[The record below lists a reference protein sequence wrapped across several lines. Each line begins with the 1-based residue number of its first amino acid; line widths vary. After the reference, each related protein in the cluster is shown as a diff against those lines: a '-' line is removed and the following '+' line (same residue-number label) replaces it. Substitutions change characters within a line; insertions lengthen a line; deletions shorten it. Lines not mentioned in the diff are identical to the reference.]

1 MSNRPRPLQ
10 RSPLALHLSLLIASM
25 AAFPCIALA
34 QDAAADAPRADAK
47 TLDTVSV
54 FGTLDSSISA
64 GSKDGTSLKETPK
77 SVTVMTNERI
87 EAQNLTDLQEIL
99 TQATGVTVGAYS
111 PLDSFVY
118 SRGFRV
124 QTVQFDGGA
133 PAYTYGF
140 GFYYTPDAA
149 TLDQV
154 QMLRGVDGI
163 YSGAGE
169 PGGVINM
176 VRKRPQQDFAASLN
190 LSAGSWQNYRG
201 QFDVTGPLTEDGR
214 LRGRAVVALGDRN
227 YFWDRANNEKQVVY
241 GALEYDIT
249 DTMLLNVGATHEKRD
264 EGAYVGWSG
273 MPRYSDGSSL
283 GLPRSTN
290 FATDWSRWD
299 QNTKELFANVQQK
312 YGNNGTIKLN
322 TTQLRQDSVA
332 RYTTVYGFLDEQAN
346 IMPKLSASHNEYTS
360 KQTLIDLSASDSFE
374 LFGRSHRYTVGTDYA
389 KLDGGGQR
397 AYDVVGYGW
406 ASHDVDVFNYDH
418 TQYPDAPS
426 VLSSY
431 YPVLEQ
437 AQRGYYAALSL
448 QLADPLRLTIG
459 GRYGEYRYYSVQ
471 NIVGGNQN
479 ISRYS
484 DTAFIPSAA
493 LSFNLSDKWT
503 TYLSYGEN
511 YKPQAGLLKGPLP
524 GTSLDPVTGD
534 SLELGIKGEIFQRLN
549 FAAAIYRVQ
558 RIGQGQP
565 DSSFPGAP
573 IDPNNGNQCCYRAN
587 GDVQSKGFDLEV
599 SGLVLPGWQ
608 LFAGYTYV
616 NTSFNATDEAWRT
629 GAWAFGRTPKH
640 VFKAWSTW
648 RLPDNLSRWT
658 INTGVI
664 AQSAS
669 YMDGSAPIFGTVDD
683 EIVIAGWQPYRN
695 SQGGYALWNASVQYE
710 ISDTWT
716 VGIYGENLTD
726 RTYYTAVGG
735 IDGENVYGTP
745 RNYNFTL
752 KGRW

>member
-25 AAFPCIALA
+25 AAFPCLALA

-54 FGTLDSSISA
+54 FGTLDNSISA

-118 SRGFRV
+118 SRGFPV
-124 QTVQFDGGA
+124 QTVQFEGGA

-176 VRKRPQQDFAASLN
+176 VRKRPQDAFSASLN
-190 LSAGSWQNYRG
+190 LSAGSWENYRG

-249 DTMLLNVGATHEKRD
+249 DTTLLNVGATHEKRN

-273 MPRYSDGSSL
+273 LPRYSNGASL

-299 QNTKELFANVQQK
+299 QNTKELFANVEQK
-312 YGNNGTIKLN
+312 YGNSGTIKLN

-332 RYTTVYGFLDEQAN
+332 RYSTVYGFLDVAAGIQPG
-346 IMPKLSASHNEYTS
+346 ITASHNEYSS
-360 KQTLIDLSASDSFE
+360 KQTLIDLSASDTFE

-397 AYDVVGYGW
+397 NYDMGTYYSWPGTP
-406 ASHDVDVFNYDH
+406 VDVFNYDH
-418 TQYPDAPS
+418 TQHPDPTSTLA
-426 VLSSY
+426 Y
-431 YPVLEQ
+431 YNPVLEQ

-448 QLADPLRLTIG
+448 QLTDPLRLTLG
-459 GRYGEYRYYSVQ
+459 GRYGEYRYHSVQ
-471 NIVGGNQN
+471 DDLANGTRAIV
-479 ISRYS
+479 RYS

-511 YKPQAGLLKGPLP
+511 YKPQANLLKGPLP
-524 GTSLDPVTGD
+524 GTPLDSVTGD
-534 SLELGIKGEIFQRLN
+534 NLELGIKGEIFQRLS

-558 RIGQGQP
+558 RSGQALQDAYYP
-565 DSSFPGAP
+565 V
-573 IDPNNGNQCCYRAN
+573 DPNNGSQCCYRAE
-587 GDVQSKGFDLEV
+587 GEVQSKGFDIEV
-599 SGLVLPGWQ
+599 SGVVLPGWQ

-616 NTSFNATDEAWRT
+616 TTSFDASNDSWQS
-629 GAWAFGRTPKH
+629 GSWAFGRTPKH

-664 AQSAS
+664 AQSSA
-669 YMDGSAPIFGTVDD
+669 YMDGTVPVDAMD
-683 EIVIAGWQPYRN
+683 PNTAWIAYRN

-716 VGIYGENLTD
+716 AGVYGENLTD
-726 RTYYTAVGG
+726 RTYYTALGG
-735 IDGENVYGTP
+735 ISGENVYGTP
-745 RNYNFTL
+745 RNVTFTL